1 MTLSSLLHYELC
13 PVSVWDPKNTS
24 CLVRKKEPFALLI
37 GITLVD
43 FEAQC
48 RVRHIM

>member
-1 MTLSSLLHYELC
+1 MTLSSLMHYELC

-24 CLVRKKEPFALLI
+24 PLVRKKEPFALLI
-37 GITLVD
+37 RITLVD
-43 FEAQC
+43 SGAQC